1 MLPCHFFLVRHGE
14 TSWNAVGRIQGQ
26 TDIPLNK
33 VGHEQAAELARQLA
47 AETFAAVYASD
58 LSRAMETATP
68 IAAQKDL
75 PIQKEPRLRELDF
88 GDFEGRSA
96 IELRQQYPDWFRR
109 FVSTTPDFEV
119 PNGESY
125 PSFFGRVTGALSD
138 IAPKHAGQKVLV
150 VVHGGVISCA
160 LRRALPAQE
169 KSRHLLVKNGSITRI
184 DVAGS
189 AGENWCVVN
198 SDALR

>member
-14 TSWNAVGRIQGQ
+14 TAWNAVGRIQGQ
-26 TDIPLNK
+26 TDIALNRI
-33 VGHEQAAELARQLA
+33 GREQAAELARQLA
-47 AETFAAVYASD
+47 HESFAAIYASD

-68 IAAQKDL
+68 IALQKDL

-96 IELRQQYPDWFRR
+96 VELRQRHPDWFRR

-125 PSFFGRVTGALSD
+125 PQFFGRVTAALSA
-138 IAPKHAGQKVLV
+138 IAPHHAGENVLV

-160 LRRALPAQE
+160 LRRALPAEE
-169 KSRHLLVKNGSITRI
+169 KSRHLMVKNGSITRI
-184 DVAGS
+184 DVAG
-189 AGENWCVVN
+189 ENWRVVA